1 MIWFLY
7 NKMEVRLLSMYIV
20 EAFVPEA
27 PCQSSIAAA
36 LVGCGQPVGAESR
49 HLDGG
54 GRCLAD
60 AAIARGGILGLVDG
74 VAGVGTDG
82 PVVSHL
88 PSEEVAIRL

>member
-1 MIWFLY
+1 
-7 NKMEVRLLSMYIV
+7 MEVRLLSMYIV

-36 LVGCGQPVGAESR
+36 LVGCGQPVGAESG
-49 HLDGG
+49 HLDGSGG
-54 GRCLAD
+54 GRLAD
-60 AAIARGGILGLVDG
+60 AAVARGRILALVDG
-74 VAGVGTDG
+74 VAGVGADG

>member
-1 MIWFLY
+1 
-7 NKMEVRLLSMYIV
+7 MEVRLLSMYIV

-54 GRCLAD
+54 GRRLAD
-60 AAIARGGILGLVDG
+60 AIARGGILGLVDG